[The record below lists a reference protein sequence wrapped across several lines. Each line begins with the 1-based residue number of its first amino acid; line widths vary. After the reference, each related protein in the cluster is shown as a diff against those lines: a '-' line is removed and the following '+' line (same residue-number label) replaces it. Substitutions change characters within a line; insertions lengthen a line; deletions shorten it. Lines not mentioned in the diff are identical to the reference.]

1 MGSKAEAMGPPP
13 LSGDAEAEMEEKH
26 EDVDAE
32 HEADDLGD
40 SKPRKKRRMVK
51 TSDKKYECPEKDCG
65 KMYSR
70 AEHLYRHQL
79 NRRSQTPHMRWRGER

>member
-1 MGSKAEAMGPPP
+1 MPPVSLGAE
-13 LSGDAEAEMEEKH
+13 EEVEEKH
-26 EDVDAE
+26 EDIDAE

-40 SKPRKKRRMVK
+40 SKPRKKRRIIK

-79 NRRSQTPHMRWRGER
+79 NRESCNSYIRRYQHCGVR